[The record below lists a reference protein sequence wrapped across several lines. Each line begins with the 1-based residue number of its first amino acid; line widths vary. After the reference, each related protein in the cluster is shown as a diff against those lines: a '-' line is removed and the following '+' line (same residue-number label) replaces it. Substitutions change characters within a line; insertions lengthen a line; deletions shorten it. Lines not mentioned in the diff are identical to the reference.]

1 MVNKDVLFGQAI
13 VLMTSL
19 LGGLVMSIMDD
30 VNYILKASFVCQD
43 IDKII
48 GWFVGQWNRSFF
60 SFSYH

>member
-1 MVNKDVLFGQAI
+1 MVNKDVLFSQEL
-13 VLMTSL
+13 VLMTSM
-19 LGGLVMSIMDD
+19 GGLVMSIVDD
-30 VNYILKASFVCQD
+30 INCILKASFVCQD